1 MTKLEQL
8 SSIQVKLTI
17 EVTKEQFTK
26 AIEVAYPEATKNVKI
41 DGFRPGKVPFKV
53 FVSRFGYEPIYEEA
67 VNHAINETYRAAV
80 EEHNVNVVDYP
91 KIDLDFAEVSYDKGF
106 TYTATVEIVPTCE
119 LKQYTG
125 LTFTALSKRV
135 TKKEV
140 EEAIQNAL
148 KNKAENE
155 IKEGAAEKGDTV
167 VIDFEGFLDGVPFE
181 GGKGENYDLELGSNS
196 FIPGFEDQLIGTVAE
211 QETEVHVTFPENY
224 TPELAGKAATFKV
237 TVHEVK
243 TKVFPELTDE
253 FVKELEI
260 EGVNTVE
267 EYRAHTEKG
276 LKDAKAKA
284 YEDDYFQKLFT
295 ALIKANDLE
304 LPKAMVEN
312 YSKELEEKYRN
323 QAKQY
328 NIPFEMFLQFQG
340 MDEKM
345 FKERMHAQAENQ
357 IKLDLIVEAV
367 IKAEGF
373 QADEAAIE
381 KEYQAIADANKVSV
395 EQAKKVIPT
404 DTIAYQIQKDLAF
417 DFLKKNNGPKPKAT
431 KAAAEKE

>member
-17 EVTKEQFTK
+17 EVTKEQFAK
-26 AIEVAYPEATKNVKI
+26 AIEAAYPEASKNVKI

-91 KIDLDFAEVSYDKGF
+91 KIDLDFAEVAHDKGF

-135 TKKEV
+135 TKKDV
-140 EEAIQNAL
+140 EAAVQNSL
-148 KNKAENE
+148 KKKAENE
-155 IKEGAAEKGDTV
+155 IKEGAAELGDTV
-167 VIDFEGFLDGVPFE
+167 VIDFEGFIDGVAFD

-196 FIPGFEDQLIGTVAE
+196 FIPGFEDQLVGTVAE
-211 QETEVHVTFPENY
+211 QETEVHVTFPDNY
-224 TPELAGKAATFKV
+224 TPELSGKAATFKV

-243 TKVFPELTDE
+243 TKVLPELNDE

-276 LKDAKAKA
+276 LKDAKEKA

-295 ALIKANDLE
+295 ALIKHNDLE

-312 YSKELEEKYRN
+312 YAKELEEKYRN

-340 MDEKM
+340 MDAKM

>member
-17 EVTKEQFTK
+17 EVTKEQFAK
-26 AIEVAYPEATKNVKI
+26 AIEVAYPEASKNVKI

-91 KIDLDFAEVSYDKGF
+91 KIDLDFAEVAHDKGF

-135 TKKEV
+135 TKKDV
-140 EEAIQNAL
+140 EAAVQNSL
-148 KNKAENE
+148 KKKAENE
-155 IKEGAAEKGDTV
+155 IKEGAAELGDTV
-167 VIDFEGFLDGVPFE
+167 VIDFEGFIDGVAFD

-196 FIPGFEDQLIGTVAE
+196 FIPGFEDQLVGTVAE
-211 QETEVHVTFPENY
+211 QETEVHVTFPDNY
-224 TPELAGKAATFKV
+224 TPELSGKVATFKV

-243 TKVFPELTDE
+243 TKVLPELNDE

-276 LKDAKAKA
+276 LKDAKEKA

-295 ALIKANDLE
+295 ALIKHNDLE

-312 YSKELEEKYRN
+312 YAKELEEKYRN

-340 MDEKM
+340 MDEKT

-357 IKLDLIVEAV
+357 IKLDLIIEAV
-367 IKAEGF
+367 IKAEDF
-373 QADEAAIE
+373 KAEESAIE
-381 KEYQAIADANKVSV
+381 KEYQAIADANKVSL

-404 DTIAYQIQKDLAF
+404 DTIAYQIQKDLAIE
-417 DFLKKNNGPKPKAT
+417 FLKKNNGPKPKT
-431 KAAAEKE
+431 SKAAAEKE

>member
-155 IKEGAAEKGDTV
+155 IKEGAAELGDTV

-196 FIPGFEDQLIGTVAE
+196 FIPGFEDQLVGTVAE

-243 TKVFPELTDE
+243 TKVFPELNDE

-276 LKDAKAKA
+276 LKDAKAKT

-381 KEYQAIADANKVSV
+381 KEYQAIAEANKVSL